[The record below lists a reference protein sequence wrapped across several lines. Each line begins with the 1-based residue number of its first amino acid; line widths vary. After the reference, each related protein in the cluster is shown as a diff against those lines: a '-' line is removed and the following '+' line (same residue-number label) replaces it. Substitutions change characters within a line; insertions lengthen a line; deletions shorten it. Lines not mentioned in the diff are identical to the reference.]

1 MRQRLTLCLLQL
13 EQTHLY
19 EGLASFVGLSWVFRG
34 SFVGLP
40 TSSLWPARLQLT
52 VTLARC

>member
-13 EQTHLY
+13 VQTHLY

-34 SFVGLP
+34 PPRVL
-40 TSSLWPARLQLT
+40 LVARAAAANGN
-52 VTLARC
+52 LARG